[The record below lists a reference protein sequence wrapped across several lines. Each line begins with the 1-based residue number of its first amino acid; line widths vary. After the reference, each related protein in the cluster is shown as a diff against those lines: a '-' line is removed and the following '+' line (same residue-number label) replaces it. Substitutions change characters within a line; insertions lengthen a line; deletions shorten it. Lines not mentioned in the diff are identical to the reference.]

1 MQKKE
6 YFRED
11 GKINMCKGLT
21 DMLQDEKAEGRAEGR
36 VEGKAEGKAE
46 AVMELLADMGNV
58 PEDIRSM
65 VNSEN
70 NTEKLHVMLKAAAK
84 SETFDDF
91 RERIG

>member
-21 DMLQDEKAEGRAEGR
+21 DMLQDEKN
-36 VEGKAEGKAE
+36 EGKVEGKAE